1 MFIDNLLPVSPVCT
15 KLDLSPLRRG
25 RFRDLSPLRRGR
37 FRGGHNLAP
46 SAPTTD
52 TCPLPS
58 LPDSPYHGCRSGP
71 CHIAGPNQDQPLRP
85 VTCRDPLPPSP
96 ESSPSLMPAADAP
109 KWNPMVQWYR
119 IRKFRPFL
127 PPPQPR
133 ILQPS
138 LACCRRPKMER
149 NGTKWYRIRKF
160 RPFLPPLQPRILQP
174 SLACCRCPKM
184 ERNGTEWYRIRKFRP
199 FLPPAASSAH
209 HRRCSHP
216 ASSRTLLRH
225 RTRHVPYRWLQDN
238 RFRHELTRL
247 RPNTA
252 DLARYELR
260 GLMLRCLDMSTNY
273 PTLTIPA
280 SEPES
285 RGWD

>member
-1 MFIDNLLPVSPVCT
+1 MFMDNLLPVSPVCT
-15 KLDLSPLRRG
+15 KLDLSPLQ
-25 RFRDLSPLRRGR
+25 RGR
-37 FRGGHNLAP
+37 FRGGHNLTP

-58 LPDSPYHGCRSGP
+58 LPGSPYHGCRSGP

-85 VTCRDPLPPSP
+85 VTCRD
-96 ESSPSLMPAADAP
+96 
-109 KWNPMVQWYR
+109 R
-119 IRKFRPFL
+119 T
-127 PPPQPR
+127 PPQPR

-138 LACCRRPKMER
+138 PACCRRPKMER
-149 NGTKWYRIRKF
+149 NGTEWYRNRKF

-199 FLPPAASSAH
+199 FLPPAATLPIIAAAPTLAGAARSSGIGQGA
-209 HRRCSHP
+209 
-216 ASSRTLLRH
+216 
-225 RTRHVPYRWLQDN
+225 PYRWLQDN

-273 PTLTIPA
+273 PTSTIPA
-280 SEPES
+280 QAES
-285 RGWD
+285 SPRRQARIKRQ

>member
-15 KLDLSPLRRG
+15 KL
-25 RFRDLSPLRRGR
+25 DLSPLRRGR

-85 VTCRDPLPPSP
+85 VTCRDQMPPQP
-96 ESSPSLMPAADAP
+96 RILQPSLACCRRP
-109 KWNPMVQWYR
+109 KMERNGTKWYR

-127 PPPQPR
+127 PPLQPR

-184 ERNGTEWYRIRKFRP
+184 ERNGTEFEISG
-199 FLPPAASSAH
+199 L
-209 HRRCSHP
+209 
-216 ASSRTLLRH
+216 SSRRQQALPIIAAAPTLAQAALPSGIGQG
-225 RTRHVPYRWLQDN
+225 TPYRWLQDR

>member
-15 KLDLSPLRRG
+15 KL
-25 RFRDLSPLRRGR
+25 DLSPLRRGR

-85 VTCRDPLPPSP
+85 VTCRDQ
-96 ESSPSLMPAADAP
+96 M
-109 KWNPMVQWYR
+109 
-119 IRKFRPFL
+119 
-127 PPPQPR
+127 PPQPR

-174 SLACCRCPKM
+174 SLACCRRPKM
-184 ERNGTEWYRIRKFRP
+184 ERNSKNPAFPPAAPAPNPPTLPRLLPMPQNGTEWYRIRNFRP

-216 ASSRTLLRH
+216 GSSRTPLRH
-225 RTRHVPYRWLQDN
+225 RTRHTLPLAP
-238 RFRHELTRL
+238 
-247 RPNTA
+247 RPP
-252 DLARYELR
+252 L
-260 GLMLRCLDMSTNY
+260 
-273 PTLTIPA
+273 PP
-280 SEPES
+280 
-285 RGWD
+285 